1 MDEMVNKFELLAQV
15 MNDLNH
21 ISLSGI
27 DNMALMIKSLKAL
40 STLQDVLMM
49 EAQKQ
54 NETA

>member
-40 STLQDVLMM
+40 STLQDALMA